1 MKFKAKYNNKLYN
14 VATIDFIGKR
24 AFVQIE
30 NGKKVQIPIEELL
43 RGSEV
48 YDKNGNE
55 IFEQDIVIDDLQY
68 FYKIEYKNGAFIAIL
83 LSDGSELYLSDIMND
98 GILIIG
104 NLKINELKEINNGEF
119 IIELKENQG

>member
-98 GILIIG
+98 GISIIG
-104 NLKINELKEINNGEF
+104 NLKINKLKEINNGEF